1 MPLPSRVD
9 AALLYATGPEPDF
22 EAVAEAVIG
31 IMAPSG
37 IALQTTT
44 LKPGHGAKL
53 EAQGI
58 SLTLAR
64 AGKRLSEGRLTR
76 AAASDY
82 TRLTGLNAQGAIAAH
97 TCFIAVVAEARGF
110 DAGSQD
116 SFETLLALTQIA
128 TSHLALADEPLVIH
142 WGQSDQLF
150 SPERFLAMADV
161 LFPLPLFCHPRPFSS
176 GRVAEGTQVI
186 GFRLDHAEEVLGRPL
201 LFREAPARLPYL
213 LDRAYAFIDHCRETG
228 RILGDG
234 AQFGA
239 SPGEV
244 IAVAMKPPSE
254 AHPQG
259 HIELTL
265 REREGVFQLQP
276 EGSYNPEGLSDARPE
291 SAPPGPLPTGGKTG
305 NAMDD
310 FFSTPDATARERIS
324 QASDPGTMRPNAMGG
339 LAGTAAA
346 TPGGIEALREAS
358 RERLERDKRRSD
370 AHVKQM
376 QWVGFL
382 FGAGIPGWQTAATN
396 PGLQKFM
403 PWLAA
408 GATALV
414 HPIAALVMV
423 AIHLARPMPYYV
435 YGGLAFLVVLGAT
448 MTGADPALGYM
459 DLMSLVMGNEMSL
472 FGSSGGHEPTNFV
485 DRDYYEGTRSAPDGG
500 GTGWFSLLVGILR
513 P

>member
-1 MPLPSRVD
+1 MPLPSRID
-9 AALLYATGPEPDF
+9 AALLYPAPPEVDF
-22 EAVAEAVIG
+22 EAIAESVNA

-37 IALQTTT
+37 IALQTIT
-44 LKPGHGAKL
+44 LKPGQGAKL
-53 EAQGI
+53 EANGI
-58 SLTLAR
+58 SLTLAQ
-64 AGKRLSEGRLTR
+64 AGKRLTESRLTR
-76 AAASDY
+76 AMASDY
-82 TRLTGLNAQGAIAAH
+82 TRLTGLDAAAEVAAH
-97 TCFIAVVAEARGF
+97 GAFVAVVAEAKGF

-128 TSHLALADEPLVIH
+128 ASHLAMEAEPLAIH

-176 GRVAEGTQVI
+176 GRVAEGTQCI
-186 GFRLDHAEEVLGRPL
+186 GFRLNHAEEVLGRPL

-213 LDRAYAFIDHCRETG
+213 LDRAYAFIDHCREAG

-239 SPGEV
+239 APGEV

-254 AHPQG
+254 GYPQG

-276 EGSYNPEGLSDARPE
+276 EGAFNPEGMADARPE
-291 SAPPGPLPTGGKTG
+291 SAPAGPLPTGGKTG
-305 NAMDD
+305 NAVDD
-310 FFSTPDATARERIS
+310 FFSTPDAAARERIG
-324 QASDPGTMRPNAMGG
+324 QAGTGGSPALNGLGGGTTAAMDSAGG
-339 LAGTAAA
+339 L
-346 TPGGIEALREAS
+346 EKLREAS
-358 RERLERDKRRSD
+358 RERMEREKRKSD

-382 FGAGIPGWQTAATN
+382 FGAGIPGWQTAATS
-396 PGLQKFM
+396 PGLQKAL

-408 GATALV
+408 FATALV
-414 HPIAALVMV
+414 HPIAALVIV
-423 AIHLARPMPYYV
+423 AIHLTRPMPYYV
-435 YGGLAFLVVLGAT
+435 YGGLAFLVFLGAM

-459 DLMSLVMGNEMSL
+459 DIMALVMGGDVSL
-472 FGSSGGHEPTNFV
+472 FSGGDYEPTNFV
-485 DRDYYEGTRSAPDGG
+485 ERDYYEGARGQAPTSGWGALLGG
-500 GTGWFSLLVGILR
+500 MF
-513 P
+513 

>member
-1 MPLPSRVD
+1 MPLPSRID
-9 AALLYATGPEPDF
+9 AALLYASSPAPDF
-22 EAVAEAVIG
+22 AAVAERVNA

-37 IALQTTT
+37 IALETTT
-44 LKPGHGAKL
+44 LKPAQGAKL
-53 EAQGI
+53 EAPGL
-58 SLTLAR
+58 SLTFAL
-64 AGKRLSEGRLTR
+64 AGKRLSEGRLAR
-76 AAASDY
+76 AVASDY
-82 TRLTGLNAQGAIAAH
+82 TRLTGLDAPAEVAAH
-97 TCFIAVVAEARGF
+97 QAFIAVVAEAKGF
-110 DAGSQD
+110 DAGSQE

-128 TSHLALADEPLVIH
+128 TSHLAMSAEPLAIH

-213 LDRAYAFIDHCRETG
+213 LDRAYAFIDHCRDKG

-244 IAVAMKPPSE
+244 IAVAMKPPSQDY
-254 AHPQG
+254 PQG

-276 EGSYNPEGLSDARPE
+276 DGAFNPAGLADARPE

-310 FFSTPDATARERIS
+310 FFSTPDASARERIG
-324 QASDPGTMRPNAMGG
+324 QASAAGTMRPNAMGG
-339 LAGTAAA
+339 LAATAAA
-346 TPGGIEALREAS
+346 TPGGIEALRAAS
-358 RERLERDKRRSD
+358 RERMDREKRRSE

-382 FGAGIPGWQTAATN
+382 FGAGIPGWQTAATT
-396 PGLQKFM
+396 PGLQKIL
-403 PWLAA
+403 PWLAIA
-408 GATALV
+408 ATALV
-414 HPIAALVMV
+414 HPIAAGLMLAVHLV
-423 AIHLARPMPYYV
+423 RPMPYYV
-435 YGGLAFLVVLGAT
+435 YGGIATLVFMVA
-448 MTGADPALGYM
+448 MIAGADPALGYM
-459 DLMSLVMGNEMSL
+459 DLLSLALGDEMSL
-472 FGSSGGHEPTNFV
+472 FQVSDSTYEPSNFV
-485 DRDYYEGTRSAPDGG
+485 ERDYYEGARSDYDTG
-500 GTGWFSLLVGILR
+500 GTGWWSLLKGTF
-513 P
+513 